1 MPPCRQPGRVQAAER
16 DRDRGLSGHRR
27 MAWQSRWLCDPR
39 PCGHADPV
47 DARLLFERGRIA
59 ALRDRPA
66 ARRPRLSTALARQ
79 LLITAGAG
87 EWRTA
92 LLEAGEAV
100 ELYIERGDRAEAG
113 SIHLGRVRQFV
124 PALGAALVDI
134 GADRPV
140 FLPQS
145 EIAPRGKRLHEG
157 ERVVVQIRREA
168 QGDKA
173 ALVTMKAPAA
183 LTAAADEW
191 SNVLNRAA
199 HLDPPARLHPI
210 ATFAAALA
218 SALPAAPDHIFA
230 DDPAAIIDIRAAF
243 PDAAAEQRPEAEWP
257 IELDAVFAEA
267 LAETLTLPGGGR
279 AHFEATRAGVMID
292 IDSGTPETGS
302 PEQTGLAAN
311 LAAAAIVARQI
322 RLRNLGGGIVVD
334 FVGLD
339 SRAAREK
346 VRSTLAG
353 ALASDPVGPR
363 ILGWTRLGHLE
374 LVRPRRGRPLAEA
387 LLERRPDGALVKTA
401 VTVAHEVLRALRR
414 EARAQP
420 GRQWRL
426 VVAPEVAAALS
437 GSAASEERFARKI
450 AIEGEHGCEREQF
463 EILAL

>member
-1 MPPCRQPGRVQAAER
+1 
-16 DRDRGLSGHRR
+16 
-27 MAWQSRWLCDPR
+27 
-39 PCGHADPV
+39 
-47 DARLLFERGRIA
+47 
-59 ALRDRPA
+59 
-66 ARRPRLSTALARQ
+66 LARQ
-79 LLITAGAG
+79 LLIAAGPG
-87 EWRTA
+87 EWRA
-92 LLEAGEAV
+92 VLLEAGEAV

-113 SIHLGRVRQFV
+113 SIHLGRVRQLV

-145 EIAPRGKRLHEG
+145 EIAPRGTLLHEG

-168 QGDKA
+168 QGGKA
-173 ALVTMKAPAA
+173 ARVTMKAPPA
-183 LTAAADEW
+183 LTAAAEGW
-191 SNVLNRAA
+191 SHVLDRAA
-199 HLDPPARLHPI
+199 RLDPPARLHPI

-218 SALPAAPDHIFA
+218 GALLAVPDHIFV
-230 DDPAAIIDIRAAF
+230 DDPAPIIGIRAAF
-243 PDAAAEQRPEAEWP
+243 ADAAAEQRPEAEWP
-257 IELDAVFAEA
+257 IELDALFAEA
-267 LAETLTLPGGGR
+267 LAETLMLPGGGR

-322 RLRNLGGGIVVD
+322 RLRNFGGGIVVD

-339 SRAAREK
+339 SRAARE
-346 VRSTLAG
+346 RLGS
-353 ALASDPVGPR
+353 ALADALAPDPVGPR

-426 VVAPEVAAALS
+426 VVAPEVAATLS
-437 GSAASEERFARKI
+437 GSAAPAVRFAEERFARKI
-450 AIEGEHGCEREQF
+450 AIEGEHGCERERF

>member
-1 MPPCRQPGRVQAAER
+1 M
-16 DRDRGLSGHRR
+16 
-27 MAWQSRWLCDPR
+27 
-39 PCGHADPV
+39 
-47 DARLLFERGRIA
+47 
-59 ALRDRPA
+59 
-66 ARRPRLSTALARQ
+66 ARQ
-79 LLITAGAG
+79 LLIAAGLG
-87 EWRTA
+87 EWRA
-92 LLEAGEAV
+92 VVLDAGAAV
-100 ELYIERGDRAEAG
+100 ELHVERGDRAEAG
-113 SIHLGRVRQFV
+113 SIHLGRVRQLV

-140 FLPQS
+140 FLPQR
-145 EIAPRGKRLHEG
+145 EIAPRGKLLRES

-168 QGDKA
+168 QGGKA
-173 ALVTMKAPAA
+173 ARVTMKAPPA
-183 LTAAADEW
+183 LTAAAEGW
-191 SNVLNRAA
+191 SNVLDRAA
-199 HLDPPARLHPI
+199 RLDPPARLHPI

-218 SALPAAPDHIFA
+218 GVLPAAPDHIFV
-230 DDPAAIIDIRAAF
+230 DDPAAIIDIHTAF
-243 PDAAAEQRPEAEWP
+243 PGAGAEQRPEAEWP

-311 LAAAAIVARQI
+311 VAAAALVAQQI

-339 SRAAREK
+339 GRAARQR
-346 VRSTLAG
+346 VRSAVAD

-401 VTVAHEVLRALRR
+401 VTIAYEVLRALRR

-426 VVAPEVAAALS
+426 VVAPEVAATLS
-437 GSAASEERFARKI
+437 GSAASAVRRAEERFARKI
-450 AIEGEHGCEREQF
+450 AIEGEQGCERERF

>member
-1 MPPCRQPGRVQAAER
+1 
-16 DRDRGLSGHRR
+16 
-27 MAWQSRWLCDPR
+27 MAR
-39 PCGHADPV
+39 H
-47 DARLLFERGRIA
+47 LLIA
-59 ALRDRPA
+59 AGP
-66 ARRPRLSTALARQ
+66 
-79 LLITAGAG
+79 G
-87 EWRTA
+87 EWRAA
-92 LLEAGEAV
+92 LLDAGAAV
-100 ELYIERGDRAEAG
+100 ELHVERGDRAEAA
-113 SIHLGRVRQFV
+113 SIHLGRVRQLV

-140 FLPQS
+140 FLPQR
-145 EIAPRGKRLHEG
+145 EIAPRGKLLREG

-168 QGDKA
+168 QGSKA
-173 ALVTMKAPAA
+173 ARVTMKAPPTP
-183 LTAAADEW
+183 TAAAEGW
-191 SNVLNRAA
+191 NNVLDRAA
-199 HLDPPARLHPI
+199 RLDPPARLHPI

-218 SALPAAPDHIFA
+218 SALPGAPDHIFV

-243 PDAAAEQRPEAEWP
+243 PDAAAEQRPETEWP

-302 PEQTGLAAN
+302 PERTGLAAN
-311 LAAAAIVARQI
+311 LAAAALVARQI
-322 RLRNLGGGIVVD
+322 PLRNLGGGIVVD

-346 VRSTLAG
+346 VRS
-353 ALASDPVGPR
+353 ALADALAPDPAGPR

-401 VTVAHEVLRALRR
+401 VTVAHEALRALRR

-426 VVAPEVAAALS
+426 VVAPEVAASLS
-437 GSAASEERFARKI
+437 GSAASAVRFAEERFARKI
-450 AIEGEHGCEREQF
+450 AIEGEHGCERERF

>member
-1 MPPCRQPGRVQAAER
+1 M
-16 DRDRGLSGHRR
+16 
-27 MAWQSRWLCDPR
+27 
-39 PCGHADPV
+39 
-47 DARLLFERGRIA
+47 
-59 ALRDRPA
+59 
-66 ARRPRLSTALARQ
+66 ARQ
-79 LLITAGAG
+79 LLIAAGPG
-87 EWRTA
+87 EWRA
-92 LLEAGEAV
+92 VLLEAGEAV

-113 SIHLGRVRQFV
+113 SIHLGRVCRLV

-140 FLPQS
+140 FLPLS
-145 EIAPRGKRLHEG
+145 EIVPRGKRLHEG

-168 QGDKA
+168 QGGKA
-173 ALVTMKAPAA
+173 ARVTMKAPPA
-183 LTAAADEW
+183 LTAPAEGW
-191 SNVLNRAA
+191 SNILDRAA
-199 HLDPPARLHPI
+199 RLDPPARLHPI

-218 SALPAAPDHIFA
+218 SALPGAPDHIFV
-230 DDPAAIIDIRAAF
+230 DDPAPIIHIRAAF
-243 PDAAAEQRPEAEWP
+243 PDAIAEQRPEAEWP
-257 IELDAVFAEA
+257 IELDALFAEA

-279 AHFEATRAGVMID
+279 AHFEATRAGVVVD

-302 PEQTGLAAN
+302 PERTGLAAN
-311 LAAAAIVARQI
+311 LAAAALVARQI

-339 SRAAREK
+339 SRAARER
-346 VRSTLAG
+346 VRS
-353 ALASDPVGPR
+353 ALADALAPDPAGLR

-420 GRQWRL
+420 GRHWRL
-426 VVAPEVAAALS
+426 VVAPEVAATLS
-437 GSAASEERFARKI
+437 GSAASAVRFAEERFARKI
-450 AIEGEHGCEREQF
+450 AIEGEHGCERERF

>member
-1 MPPCRQPGRVQAAER
+1 M
-16 DRDRGLSGHRR
+16 
-27 MAWQSRWLCDPR
+27 
-39 PCGHADPV
+39 
-47 DARLLFERGRIA
+47 
-59 ALRDRPA
+59 
-66 ARRPRLSTALARQ
+66 ARQ
-79 LLITAGAG
+79 LLIAAGLG
-87 EWRTA
+87 EWRA
-92 LLEAGEAV
+92 VVLDAGAAV
-100 ELYIERGDRAEAG
+100 ELHVERGDRAEAG
-113 SIHLGRVRQFV
+113 SIHLGRVRQLV

-145 EIAPRGKRLHEG
+145 EFAPRGKLLHEG

-168 QGDKA
+168 QGGKA
-173 ALVTMKAPAA
+173 ARVTMKAPPTP
-183 LTAAADEW
+183 TAAAEGW
-191 SNVLNRAA
+191 NNVLDRAA
-199 HLDPPARLHPI
+199 RLDPPARLHPI

-218 SALPAAPDHIFA
+218 GVLPAAPDHIFV
-230 DDPAAIIDIRAAF
+230 DDPAAIIDIHTAF
-243 PDAAAEQRPEAEWP
+243 PGAGAEQRPEAEWP

-311 LAAAAIVARQI
+311 VAAAALVAQQI

-339 SRAAREK
+339 GRAARER
-346 VRSTLAG
+346 VRSAVAD

-401 VTVAHEVLRALRR
+401 VTIAYEVLRALRR

-426 VVAPEVAAALS
+426 VVAPEVAATLS
-437 GSAASEERFARKI
+437 GSAASAVRRAEERFARKI
-450 AIEGEHGCEREQF
+450 AIEGEQGCERERF